1 MIHILMIAQHQL
13 HIMMKIIKY
22 VYHVQNKIH
31 ILIYIL
37 IYVRV
42 VVVLVMIKRIEDVI
56 LLEYK

>member
-1 MIHILMIAQHQL
+1 MIAQHQL